1 MAAPLVTVLQAG
13 IGWDPERPHTDVDLL
28 ACGHALTGARDRIG
42 RRYPA
47 RRRCYK
53 CAHGRPPHIDAQ
65 TMAEARA
72 D

>member
-1 MAAPLVTVLQAG
+1 MAAPLVTVLQASSG
-13 IGWDPERPHTDVDLL
+13 GTPERPHTDVDLL
-28 ACGHALTGARDRIG
+28 ACGHALTGARDRIAG
-42 RRYPA
+42 DPA

-53 CAHGRPPHIDAQ
+53 CAHGRRPHIDAQ